1 MDTLFNWCAVIGGIV
16 FLGQFALSL
25 IGGADTGIDTPDL
38 EIDVDVPDL
47 DVGDG
52 ADTGVGDVHVSEV
65 WFVGMFSLRAI
76 LSGITVFGLAG
87 LGTAGEFAPYERVAL
102 SLAAGFGT
110 MYAMGWLVRKMHGLK
125 HDGTVRLQDTLNTTG
140 TVYLAIPGQNTGAG
154 KVTLNVKGRTME
166 YPAMTDTASLP
177 TGTPVVV
184 AGIIPPETV
193 KVTATTGSEN
203 I

>member
-1 MDTLFNWCAVIGGIV
+1 MDTLFNWCAVVGGIV

-25 IGGADTGIDTPDL
+25 LGGADTEIDTPD
-38 EIDVDVPDL
+38 IDVDVPDI

-52 ADTGVGDVHVSEV
+52 ADTGVGDVAVSEV

-76 LSGITVFGLAG
+76 LSGITVFGMAG
-87 LGTAGEFAPYERVAL
+87 LGTANEFAPFERMAL

-110 MYAMGWLVRKMHGLK
+110 MYAMGWLVRKMHGLE
-125 HDGTVRLQDTLNTTG
+125 HDGTVRLQDTLRTTG
-140 TVYLAIPGQNTGAG
+140 IVYLTIPGHNAGVG

-166 YPAMTDTASLP
+166 YPAVTETAELP

-184 AGIIPPETV
+184 AGVLPPETV
-193 KVTATTGSEN
+193 KVTAVAVPTS
-203 I
+203 